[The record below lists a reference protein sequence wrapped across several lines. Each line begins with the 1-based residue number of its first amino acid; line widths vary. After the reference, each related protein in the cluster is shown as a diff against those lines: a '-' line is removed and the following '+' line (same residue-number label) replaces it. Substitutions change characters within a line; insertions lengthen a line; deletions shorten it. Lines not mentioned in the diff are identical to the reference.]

1 MSLLADGTAIAQ
13 VQSLGGLV
21 SAGNLGELALVSYTI
36 RSQLLPSYVG
46 QRGGSAFP
54 NPFHGLQGMLIA
66 ERAMSFRLFWH
77 LHFYHFTILHYT
89 ILSLNLHFDG

>member
-1 MSLLADGTAIAQ
+1 MGLLADGTAVSQ

-21 SAGNLGELALVSYTI
+21 SSGNLGELALVSY
-36 RSQLLPSYVG
+36 SVGPQLLPGYVG
-46 QRGGSAFP
+46 QRGGPAFP

-77 LHFYHFTILHYT
+77 LHFHHFTVLSFT
-89 ILSLNLHFDG
+89 SSLNLHFDC